1 MARPLVPDEAGVS
14 TFWSFVGVLI
24 LVIAILGVYFGYVV
38 PRFPPPP
45 LRAQIGDSVDVDYI
59 GTFENGLVFD
69 TNLESVAVDNASY
82 PKALAFSWHSAWTT
96 LTFPIGQGRVVKGF
110 DTGVQG
116 MAEGDAKTFVVP
128 PELGYG
134 LADPTKIF
142 VKPLFESVPVR
153 LTMSATDFRSAYNT
167 DPVGGTNV
175 TDPLWGW
182 NAYVS
187 VADSVVT
194 VTNSPIP
201 GETVHPY
208 GLWDAQVLSID
219 DGADNGVGRIE
230 VHHLLDAAS
239 VDRIGRKLPLTQVE
253 FVVTAVDRAAGTY
266 TLDYN
271 PPIAGRNLVFQV
283 TMVRITRLS

>member
-24 LVIAILGVYFGYVV
+24 LVIAILAVYFGYIV

-45 LRAQIGDSVDVDYI
+45 LRAQIGDSVDVNYI
-59 GTFENGLVFD
+59 GTFEDGLVFD

-82 PKALAFSWHSAWTT
+82 PKALAFSWHSSWTT
-96 LTFPIGQGRVVKGF
+96 LTFGIGQGRVVKGF

-116 MAEGDAKTFVVP
+116 MAAGDAKTFVVP

-134 LADPTKIF
+134 PGNPAKIF

-153 LTMSATDFRSAYNT
+153 LTMNATDFRSVYNT
-167 DPVGGTNV
+167 EPVGGSNV

-187 VADSVVT
+187 VAGSVVT

-201 GETVHPY
+201 GDTVHPY
-208 GLWDAQVLSID
+208 RLWDAQVLSID

-230 VHHLLDAAS
+230 VHHMLDATS
-239 VDRIGRKLPLTQVE
+239 VDRIGRKLPSNQVE
-253 FVVTAVDRAAGTY
+253 FVVTAVDSAAGTY

-271 PPIAGRNLVFQV
+271 PPTYGRNLVFQV
-283 TMVRITRLS
+283 TLVRITRLS